1 MLDDRFCRR
10 LAEREVLFKQGDQA
24 DCAYVVES
32 GELEVALDR
41 NGAHDVL
48 ARVGPGSLLGEM
60 ALLDKSTR
68 TATVTAIQPS
78 VLRVLARNHLS
89 DRLDLADPLLR
100 HILHVIVTR
109 YREVIQH
116 VRGPVL
122 SSMTPLALGAA
133 AGVNEK
139 DFVSPLL
146 SLGATS
152 EWNGDDHAVAMERLR
167 LEQELELA
175 LENNELLLHYQPI
188 MRLED
193 ETVAGFEAL
202 IRWAHPQRGL
212 VMPDAF
218 IPLAEQSGLINR
230 IGHWVIRTATTALAE
245 FDAVRGAEPLFMT
258 VNLSGRQFSDAQ
270 LIPMLGSSLKHSGI
284 APGQLLLEITESSL
298 LDQLEPAALLMRQCE
313 MLGVRLSVDD
323 FGTGYSALSYLY
335 RLPVSSVKLAR
346 AFIEDLATYPAS
358 EKIIGAVARLAK
370 DLSMDT
376 VAEGIETAAQAA
388 AVRTLGV
395 RYGQGFHYARAMPQA
410 TAVSFLLHPLQP
422 AKRGQA
428 VLSVVKSANR

>member
-1 MLDDRFCRR
+1 MFDDRFRR
-10 LAEREVLFKQGDQA
+10 VLTEREVLFKQGDMG

-32 GELEVALDR
+32 GLLEVSVTR
-41 NGAHDVL
+41 GGTNDVL
-48 ARVGPGSLLGEM
+48 ARVGPGSLIGEM
-60 ALLDKSTR
+60 ALLDNSTR
-68 TATVTAIQPS
+68 MATVTALQPS
-78 VLRVLARNHLS
+78 TLRVLTRNHLS

-100 HILHVIVTR
+100 HILHVVVTR
-109 YREVIQH
+109 YREVVQ
-116 VRGPVL
+116 RGVAAG
-122 SSMTPLALGAA
+122 ALLQPALAA
-133 AGVNEK
+133 A
-139 DFVSPLL
+139 
-146 SLGATS
+146 A
-152 EWNGDDHAVAMERLR
+152 EWSGDDQAVAMERLR

-175 LENNELLLHYQPI
+175 LENGELQLHYQPI

-193 ETVAGFEAL
+193 DTVAGFEAL
-202 IRWAHPQRGL
+202 IRWAHPKRGL

-218 IPLAEQSGLINR
+218 IPLAEQSSLINR
-230 IGHWVIRTATTALAE
+230 IGHWVIRTATTALAQFE
-245 FDAVRGAEPLFMT
+245 TVRPAARVEQPLFMT

-270 LIPMLGSSLKHSGI
+270 LIPMLGSSLKSSGI

-298 LDQLEPAALLMRQCE
+298 LGQIEAAALLMRQCE

-395 RYGQGFHYARAMPQA
+395 RFGQGYYYARGLPLAEAASFVIHPQRA
-410 TAVSFLLHPLQP
+410 
-422 AKRGQA
+422 AKRGPA
-428 VLSVVKSANR
+428 VLSVVKSADR